1 MNDKILY
8 IDDEFFN
15 LQGFKALFGNTFEVL
30 TALSTQQADAILK
43 ENTVKVILSDQKM
56 PDETGLDYFK
66 RIRPVYPDIVFMIVT
81 GYADMDLVIEA
92 INSSLVYQFV
102 TKPWNKNDLR
112 LAIQQAVGVYNLSTQ
127 NQLLIAKLE
136 EKNAALKKNYNELL
150 KTTQALSENEAQFR
164 QFFNKSTDAIFVANV
179 ETGRIVDANEKAAEL
194 MDTSVDQIIGLN
206 HFDIHPH
213 EYQKLAVRLFKGRS
227 QKIIQGVDVKSAENF
242 LLSKTGKHIPVEINA
257 SLVNIQG
264 EPHIMGMFRD
274 ISDRKRAE
282 NKLVD
287 SELKYRTAFRT
298 SPDAILI
305 TSFDG
310 EFIEVNDGFTLL
322 TQYSTKD
329 IFGKTVYDL
338 KLWKNNQERKQ
349 FFELFQKNGSVSN
362 FESRFLTKS
371 GSIIHALVSAKPITL
386 QNKTH
391 ILSIARDITDR
402 KIMEEKIVSS
412 EKLLNTVLESAPYLI
427 VLLNEQ
433 DTIIKVNLKPK
444 ELIKKELPFEHSN
457 KIGYLINCTSFR
469 EKVSSS
475 ELPIECRKCRITKI
489 YKETFETGVD
499 ILKREIDMVVFE
511 NGVPLAKTFLVSSK
525 LIHQNKQKY
534 VLLTLDDITER
545 KMIEEALVVSKE
557 QAIFNE
563 KRFSLLSNLTF
574 EGIILHQD
582 MQIADVNKSMLRIS
596 GFRKNELLDSD
607 LVNLLFPE
615 QYHQMLRSKIRNSN
629 SAPFE
634 VVLVRKNGEELS
646 VELENKIIRI
656 RNRAIAAL
664 AVRDI
669 TERKATEK
677 QLLKAIIKAEEDQK
691 TKFAQEL
698 HDGLGP
704 ILSNVQMYFQWLADA
719 DENRTFVLDKGLI
732 SLKSAFN
739 TLREISN
746 NLSPHIL
753 HDFGLIK
760 ALERFVEQLPPLAT
774 QQINIE
780 SFCETLRFEPNIE
793 VALYRVI
800 TELINNSRKYGK
812 AKHIGIKITESTD
825 YIFVD
830 YTDNGIGFNVDEA
843 LANRNG
849 HGLINMQ
856 NRMKTLNGEIIINSG
871 LNKGMQ
877 VFIKAPKK

>member
-15 LQGFKALFGNTFEVL
+15 LQGFKALFGNTFEVF
-30 TALSTQQADAILK
+30 TALSTQQADAVLK
-43 ENTVKVILSDQKM
+43 ENSVKVILSDQKM
-56 PDETGLDYFK
+56 PDETGLEYFK
-66 RIRPVYPDIVFMIVT
+66 RIRSLYPDTVFMIVT
-81 GYADMDLVIEA
+81 GYADMELVIEA

-112 LAIQQAVGVYNLSTQ
+112 LAIQQAVNVYNLSAQ
-127 NQLLIAKLE
+127 NQGLIRQLE
-136 EKNAALKKNYNELL
+136 EKNAELKKNYTELL
-150 KTTQALSENEAQFR
+150 KTTHDLRESEAQFR
-164 QFFNKSTDAIFVANV
+164 QFFNKSTDAIFVAHI
-179 ETGRIVDANEKAAEL
+179 ETGLIVDANEKAAEL
-194 MDTSVDQIIGLN
+194 METTVEQIIGLN
-206 HFDIHPH
+206 HFDVHPLA
-213 EYQKLAVRLFKGRS
+213 YQKLAVQLFKGRS
-227 QKIIQGVDVKSAENF
+227 QKIIQGIDVKSVENF
-242 LLSKTGKHIPVEINA
+242 LLSKSGKQIPVEVTA
-257 SLVNIQG
+257 SMVKIQG
-264 EPHIMGMFRD
+264 EPHIMGIFRD
-274 ISDRKRAE
+274 ISDRKKAE
-282 NKLVD
+282 NKLVE

-305 TSFDG
+305 TSHDG
-310 EFIEVNDGFTLL
+310 KFIEINDGFTSH
-322 TQYSTKD
+322 TQYTAQD
-329 IFGKTVYDL
+329 VAGKTVFDL
-338 KLWKNNQERKQ
+338 KLWERSGERQE
-349 FFELFQKNGSVSN
+349 FFKLLQKNGFIHN
-362 FESRFLTKS
+362 YETRFRTKN
-371 GSIIHALVSAKPITL
+371 GNMIHTLVSAKPIII
-386 QNKTH
+386 QGKPQ
-391 ILSIARDITDR
+391 ILTIARDITER
-402 KIMEEKIVSS
+402 KQMEEQIVSS
-412 EKLLNTVLESAPYLI
+412 EKLLNTVLESAPYTI
-427 VLLNEQ
+427 VLLNEK
-433 DTIIKVNLKPK
+433 DAIVKVNLKPK
-444 ELIKKELPFEHSN
+444 DLIRNELPFEHSD

-469 EKVSSS
+469 EKTSNSS
-475 ELPIECRKCRITKI
+475 LPIECRKCRITKI
-489 YKETFETGVD
+489 YKETFKTGVD

-511 NGVPLAKTFLVSSK
+511 NGEPVAKTFLVSSK

-534 VLLTLDDITER
+534 VLLTLDDITAQ
-545 KMIEEALVVSKE
+545 KQIEEALIVSKE

-574 EGIILHQD
+574 EGILLHQD

-596 GFRKNELLDSD
+596 GFRKKEMLGSD

-615 QYHQMLRSKIRNSN
+615 QYHQMLRSKIGNSN
-629 SAPFE
+629 STPFE
-634 VVLVRKNGEELS
+634 VVLVRKNGDELS
-646 VELENKIIRI
+646 VELENKIIHI
-656 RNRAIAAL
+656 RSKAIAAL

-677 QLLKAIIKAEEDQK
+677 QILNAIIKAEEEQK
-691 TKFAQEL
+691 SRFAQEL

-719 DENRTFVLDKGLI
+719 DENRTFVLDKGML
-732 SLKSAFN
+732 SLKNAFN

-774 QQINIE
+774 PQIKID

-812 AKHIGIKITESTD
+812 AKHIGIKVTESAD

-830 YTDNGIGFNVDEA
+830 YTDNGVGFNVDEA
-843 LANRNG
+843 FEKRNG

-856 NRMKTLNGEIIINSG
+856 NRMKTLNGEIIFNSG
-871 LNKGMQ
+871 LNQGIQ